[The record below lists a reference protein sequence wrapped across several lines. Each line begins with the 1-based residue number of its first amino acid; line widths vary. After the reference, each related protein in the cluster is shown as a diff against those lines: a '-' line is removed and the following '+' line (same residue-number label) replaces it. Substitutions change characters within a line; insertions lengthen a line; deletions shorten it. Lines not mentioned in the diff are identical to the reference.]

1 MFLNSKSA
9 LLQTISTINYVN
21 WTDNNPLQFSKA
33 IANQKQFWKDYAYL
47 MNSDFLVERRGGNRI
62 NVAENE
68 IAEAA
73 NKNGVEGAISYL
85 LNKGF
90 VLTRA
95 ADSHA
100 IASGGAAFYRNRTN
114 RYIKEGM
121 SKAEAEKKAFDDFR
135 EITEESQQSSRADR
149 ISMQQASH
157 LGRLVLSFAN
167 TPSQYARIMQRAAD
181 DLKNGRGDARE
192 HISKIAYYGFI
203 QNLMFNGLQNAL
215 FRDAFDD
222 NEKIDGDYVRTA
234 NGMAESILR
243 GMGWQGAAV
252 NTVRSMMYAAIRESQ
267 KERSKYA
274 NVGYNIMDMAPPI
287 DSKVSKLR
295 SAGLKLDYEM
305 DQIKEKGFLDPTNP
319 AYMSLGQVVSATTNV
334 PLDRLFIKYNNI
346 EAALREDTED
356 WQRIA
361 LLLGWTE
368 WQLGML
374 DKDETEDLK
383 DLIREIGERSVG
395 ERKIGERAI
404 E

>member
-1 MFLNSKSA
+1 
-9 LLQTISTINYVN
+9 
-21 WTDNNPLQFSKA
+21 
-33 IANQKQFWKDYAYL
+33 
-47 MNSDFLVERRGGNRI
+47 
-62 NVAENE
+62 
-68 IAEAA
+68 
-73 NKNGVEGAISYL
+73 
-85 LNKGF
+85 
-90 VLTRA
+90 
-95 ADSHA
+95 
-100 IASGGAAFYRNRTN
+100 
-114 RYIKEGM
+114 
-121 SKAEAEKKAFDDFR
+121 
-135 EITEESQQSSRADR
+135 
-149 ISMQQASH
+149 
-157 LGRLVLSFAN
+157 
-167 TPSQYARIMQRAAD
+167 
-181 DLKNGRGDARE
+181 
-192 HISKIAYYGFI
+192 
-203 QNLMFNGLQNAL
+203 
-215 FRDAFDD
+215 
-222 NEKIDGDYVRTA
+222 
-234 NGMAESILR
+234 MAESILR

-252 NTVRSMMYAAIRESQ
+252 NTVRSMMYSAIKESQ

-395 ERKIGERAI
+395 ERKIGERAV